1 MISVLYVD
9 DEEGLLHLGKIF
21 LEKMGN
27 FNVDISSS
35 PKQALE
41 IIGSVRYDAII
52 SDYEMPIM
60 NGIDFLKEV
69 RHQYGDIPFILF
81 TGRGREEVVIQAL
94 NNGADFYLQKGGD
107 PKSQFAELE
116 YKVRV
121 AVSKRQAE
129 QALATS
135 VKELRTAASRYEA
148 LISASNTGAWE
159 YHGETSFLWCSPEYF
174 SMLGRDISDFDFSGT
189 SNIKQTW
196 VDLLH
201 PEDRKQAIM
210 TWETYR
216 DNPEGMYEQYF
227 RMIHQDG
234 HGVWIWSRGKM
245 LRDIEG
251 KSSGV
256 TVGTHINVSDLKRV
270 EEELI
275 RKKEDLQAAYD
286 TISASEEKLR
296 SNLEELTRQEQDLRE
311 SKQQFAD
318 IIEFLPDAT
327 LVINMEGTVIAWN
340 RAMEEMTGVAKNEI
354 IGQGD
359 HAYTVPFYGERIKI
373 LLDLIELD
381 DEEIRSKYQYVQR
394 KGNTLY
400 AEIYTPML
408 FGGKGAYLWATATPL
423 FDIHGTCI
431 GAIESIRDISEQ
443 KKAEKEL
450 HAALPQSA
458 DQTDETQK

>member
-9 DEEGLLHLGKIF
+9 DEEVLLQIGKLF

-27 FNVDISSS
+27 LIVDISNS

-41 IIGSVRYDAII
+41 LISSDKYSAII

-69 RHQYGDIPFILF
+69 RHEYGDIPFILF

-107 PKSQFAELE
+107 PKSQFTELE

-121 AVSKRQAE
+121 AVAKRQAE
-129 QALATS
+129 QALSVS

-148 LISASNTGAWE
+148 LIAASNTGAWE
-159 YHGETSFLWCSPEYF
+159 YHGDIGYLWCSPEYF
-174 SMLGRDISDFDFSGT
+174 SMLGRDIRDFDFSGS

-201 PEDRKQAIM
+201 PDDRERAIT

-227 RMIHQDG
+227 RMIHKEG
-234 HGVWIWSRGKM
+234 YGVWICSRGKM
-245 LRDIEG
+245 LRDSTGEPTGI
-251 KSSGV
+251 
-256 TVGTHINVSDLKRV
+256 TVGTHINISDLKRV
-270 EEELI
+270 EEELV
-275 RKKEDLQAAYD
+275 RKKEDLQAAYERI
-286 TISASEEKLR
+286 TASEEKLR
-296 SNLEELTRQEQDLRE
+296 SNLEELTRQDQDLRE
-311 SKQQFAD
+311 SKQLLAD

-327 LVINMEGTVIAWN
+327 LVIDMKGVVIAWN

-354 IGQGD
+354 IGQGN
-359 HAYTVPFYGERIKI
+359 HAYTVPFYGKRIEI
-373 LLDLIELD
+373 LLDLIEN
-381 DEEIRSKYQYVQR
+381 DEDEI
-394 KGNTLY
+394 
-400 AEIYTPML
+400 
-408 FGGKGAYLWATATPL
+408 
-423 FDIHGTCI
+423 
-431 GAIESIRDISEQ
+431 IS
-443 KKAEKEL
+443 
-450 HAALPQSA
+450 
-458 DQTDETQK
+458 